1 MIYVGL
7 DVHKKYSKAG
17 LFDPATGELSDL
29 GDVPSRPEAIG
40 QTLSGIA
47 APKCVVLEAGRSS
60 HFLAA
65 ALEPL
70 AEEVWMVDPTQ
81 VRALQKQSAKTDV
94 RDAAAMAFWAAKGAL
109 KPIWRPAAATLDLR
123 ELTRGKTAL
132 VRLATRVRCMLR
144 SLLARH
150 GYECPARDLL
160 SQKAQTW
167 LEGVTLGGY
176 AGLMLAT
183 LRGLLPILQQAA
195 DQFEEPIEKA
205 AAQHMGAQRLM
216 TIPGIGPFLGLAL
229 AVEIDDV
236 HRFASPRKLRGYS
249 GLDPR
254 VIQSGP
260 RDSRGPLTKRG
271 NRWLRYAAVLASQRI
286 AAMRQADPKLKRSFL
301 NVAFRRGRNPAK
313 VHCARLL
320 LDLCHHLL
328 LHEEAYQPPPTTD
341 SHYQPA
347 GRRASHVGHAPSTA

>member
-7 DVHKKYSKAG
+7 DVHKSYSRVG

-29 GDVPSRPEAIG
+29 GDVPSRPGAIG

-70 AEEVWMVDPTQ
+70 AEEVWIVDPAQ
-81 VRALQKQSAKTDV
+81 VRALQKRSAKTDS
-94 RDAAAMAFWAAKGAL
+94 RDAAAMALWAAKGVL
-109 KPIWRPAAATLDLR
+109 KPIWRPDAATLDLR

-132 VRLATRVRCMLR
+132 VRMATRVRNMLR

-150 GYECPARDLL
+150 GRECPFADLL
-160 SQKAQTW
+160 GEKAQAW
-167 LEGVTLGGY
+167 LREVTLSGY
-176 AGLMLAT
+176 AGMMLAT
-183 LRGLLPILQQAA
+183 LRELLPTLQQAA
-195 DQFEEPIEKA
+195 EKFEKPIEQEA
-205 AAQHMGAQRLM
+205 ARHPGAQRLM
-216 TIPGIGPFLGLAL
+216 TIPGIGPFLGLTL
-229 AVEIDDV
+229 AVEIDDA
-236 HRFASPRKLRGYS
+236 HRFAGPRKLRGYS

-254 VIQSGP
+254 VIQSGAK
-260 RDSRGPLTKRG
+260 DSRGPLTKRG
-271 NRWLRYAAVLASQRI
+271 NRWLRYAAVLGAQSMMNR
-286 AAMRQADPKLKRSFL
+286 RKADSKLKRSFL

-328 LHEEAYQPPPTTD
+328 LHEESYQPRG
-341 SHYQPA
+341 A
-347 GRRASHVGHAPSTA
+347 CG